1 MAPTPGPVEA
11 VRLTQPDADTLAL
24 SGALTFA
31 TVKHA
36 FAEAGRVLADGAQTR
51 LDLGGLVRA
60 DSAGLACV
68 LALAAA
74 ADRAGRRLDVVN
86 WPEGLHSLAEVCDA
100 LALLDPDGAARPVVT
115 HPKPKPSAAN

>member
-1 MAPTPGPVEA
+1 MAHTSGAVEA
-11 VRLTQPDADTLAL
+11 VRLEQPDADTLAL

-51 LDLGGLVRA
+51 LDLGGLARA

-74 ADRAGRRLDVVN
+74 TDRAGRRLEVVN

-100 LALLDPDGAARPVVT
+100 LALLDPAAGSREPAVSHLQRP
-115 HPKPKPSAAN
+115 AAG